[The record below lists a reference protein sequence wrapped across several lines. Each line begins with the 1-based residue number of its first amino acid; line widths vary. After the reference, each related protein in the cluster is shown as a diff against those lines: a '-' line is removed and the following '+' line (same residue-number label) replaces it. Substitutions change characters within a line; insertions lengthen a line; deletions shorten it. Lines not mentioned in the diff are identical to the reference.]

1 MALPFTKYQG
11 LGNDFILID
20 HRDRTD
26 LQVSPDQAIAW
37 CDRHFGIGAD
47 GVILLLSAPD
57 QGYQMR
63 ILNADGSEPEMC
75 GNGIRCLAKFM
86 QDLGIP
92 PQSGRSAPY
101 YQIHT
106 LAGLITTALEP
117 DHLIGVDMGAPRLAA
132 QEIPASLGVAA
143 APVINFPLTVAGH
156 TWQVTT
162 VSMGN
167 PHCVVF
173 VPDLAQIDLTT
184 LGPQFEHHPAF
195 PQRINTEFVQVLS
208 PNHLKMQVW
217 ERGAGITM
225 ACGTG
230 ACAVVVAAVLNE
242 LSDRTCRVSLPGGD
256 LQICW
261 QEQDDHVRM
270 TGPAIKVFEG
280 TI

>member
-1 MALPFTKYQG
+1 MAMDFTKYQG

-20 HRDRTD
+20 HRHQSE
-26 LQVSPDQAIAW
+26 LQVTPDQAVVW

-47 GVILLLSAPD
+47 GVIMLLKDSD
-57 QGYQMR
+57 QNYRMR
-63 ILNADGSEPEMC
+63 IFNADGSEPEMC

-86 QDLGIP
+86 QDLQIP
-92 PQSGRSAPY
+92 PHNQASAPY

-117 DHLIGVDMGAPRLAA
+117 DSLIGVDMGVPRLAA
-132 QEIPASLGVAA
+132 QEIPANLGIATE
-143 APVINFPLTVAGH
+143 PVINLDLTVAKQ

-162 VSMGN
+162 VNMGN

-173 VPDLAQIDLTT
+173 VPDLTAIDLPT

-195 PQRINTEFVQVLS
+195 PQRINTEFVQVI
-208 PNHLKMQVW
+208 NRHHLKMQVW

-230 ACAVVVAAVLNE
+230 ACAVVVAAVLNN
-242 LSDRTCRVSLPGGD
+242 LSDRTCTVSLPGGD
-256 LQICW
+256 LQIYW
-261 QEQDDHVRM
+261 QEQDDHLRM

-280 TI
+280 RI